1 MTLLLPPALGSSVK
15 SGFTWFSVSPSI
27 RFTGGTSKADMGRTD
42 SISVLHHGT
51 KTGGMKLGFKDILK
65 AKKS

>member
-27 RFTGGTSKADMGRTD
+27 RLTGGASKADMGRTD
-42 SISVLHHGT
+42 STSKI
-51 KTGGMKLGFKDILK
+51 F
-65 AKKS
+65 